1 MRCAVRHEAEKLFLL
16 AAQMS
21 DPEAFLDEM
30 IDIASRM
37 MRGERFEDE
46 NFLRWKRER
55 GYF

>member
-16 AAQMS
+16 AAQMP

-46 NFLRWKRER
+46 DFLRWKRER